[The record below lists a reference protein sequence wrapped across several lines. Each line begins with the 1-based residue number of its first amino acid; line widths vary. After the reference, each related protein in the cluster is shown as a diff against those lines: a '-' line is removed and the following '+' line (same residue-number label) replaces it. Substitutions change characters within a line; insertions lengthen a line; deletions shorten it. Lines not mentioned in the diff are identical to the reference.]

1 MYHHLQGW
9 VALSNDE
16 WVKTSQF
23 LNLKI
28 PLKKAKYSRDTAIY
42 FLEVFVIL
50 VEHACIIN
58 DTFLFIFKIRSVMK
72 IMLRNMIW
80 YQFIQRNMKYTNR
93 ACHEKIKSGL
103 LVSTKNMKLLMNS
116 FFWTMEQILKDLS
129 FLSTKVSL
137 YFKKKQKDTSLT
149 NICWVSTFLATI
161 LSAKTD
167 S

>member
-1 MYHHLQGW
+1 
-9 VALSNDE
+9 
-16 WVKTSQF
+16 
-23 LNLKI
+23 
-28 PLKKAKYSRDTAIY
+28 
-42 FLEVFVIL
+42 
-50 VEHACIIN
+50 
-58 DTFLFIFKIRSVMK
+58 
-72 IMLRNMIW
+72 
-80 YQFIQRNMKYTNR
+80 MKYTNR
-93 ACHEKIKSGL
+93 ACDEKIKSGL

-137 YFKKKQKDTSLT
+137 YFKKKQKDTSVT